1 MITIYIIE
9 IPSSLKETIYD
20 VTTPKSDK
28 VKRNLSD
35 RVITPGKGGKKEVI
49 YNFLLKPGLSK
60 SIAVPIFTASFIL
73 ILDDTLYKNGTIQ
86 RW

>member
-1 MITIYIIE
+1 MDKNEKSIVIPTNLLINDITWFFTE

-35 RVITPGKGGKKEVI
+35 RVITPGRGGKREVL
-49 YNFLLKPGLSK
+49 N
-60 SIAVPIFTASFIL
+60 
-73 ILDDTLYKNGTIQ
+73 
-86 RW
+86 

>member
-1 MITIYIIE
+1 MITTNLFINTITLFFAE

-35 RVITPGKGGKKEVI
+35 RVITPGRGGKREVL
-49 YNFLLKPGLSK
+49 N
-60 SIAVPIFTASFIL
+60 
-73 ILDDTLYKNGTIQ
+73 
-86 RW
+86 

>member
-1 MITIYIIE
+1 MDNNEKSIVIPTNLFINDITWFFTE

-35 RVITPGKGGKKEVI
+35 RVITPGRGGKREVL
-49 YNFLLKPGLSK
+49 N
-60 SIAVPIFTASFIL
+60 
-73 ILDDTLYKNGTIQ
+73 
-86 RW
+86 

>member
-1 MITIYIIE
+1 MDKNVKLKSIVIPTSLFINDITWFFTE

-35 RVITPGKGGKKEVI
+35 RVITPGRGGKREVL
-49 YNFLLKPGLSK
+49 N
-60 SIAVPIFTASFIL
+60 
-73 ILDDTLYKNGTIQ
+73 
-86 RW
+86 

>member
-1 MITIYIIE
+1 MNRIIKAHNRSQIIVLDYTIHLSTILFSFQLLE

-35 RVITPGKGGKKEVI
+35 RVVTPGRGGKKEV
-49 YNFLLKPGLSK
+49 L
-60 SIAVPIFTASFIL
+60 
-73 ILDDTLYKNGTIQ
+73 
-86 RW
+86 

>member
-1 MITIYIIE
+1 MALILDYTIHLTTILYSFQLLE

-35 RVITPGKGGKKEVI
+35 RVVTPGRGGKKEVFRFI
-49 YNFLLKPGLSK
+49 VYCRMDVK
-60 SIAVPIFTASFIL
+60 IA
-73 ILDDTLYKNGTIQ
+73 
-86 RW
+86 

>member
-1 MITIYIIE
+1 MIPTNLFINDITWFFTE

-35 RVITPGKGGKKEVI
+35 RVITPGRGGKREVL
-49 YNFLLKPGLSK
+49 NK
-60 SIAVPIFTASFIL
+60 AS
-73 ILDDTLYKNGTIQ
+73 
-86 RW
+86 

>member
-1 MITIYIIE
+1 MDKKSIVIPTNLLINDITWFFTE

-35 RVITPGKGGKKEVI
+35 RVITPGRGGKREV
-49 YNFLLKPGLSK
+49 LS
-60 SIAVPIFTASFIL
+60 
-73 ILDDTLYKNGTIQ
+73 
-86 RW
+86 

>member
-1 MITIYIIE
+1 MDKKSIVIPTNLLINDITWFFTE

-35 RVITPGKGGKKEVI
+35 RVITPGRGGKREVL
-49 YNFLLKPGLSK
+49 N
-60 SIAVPIFTASFIL
+60 
-73 ILDDTLYKNGTIQ
+73 
-86 RW
+86 

>member
-1 MITIYIIE
+1 MDKISFVIPTNLFINTITLFFAE

-35 RVITPGKGGKKEVI
+35 RVITPGRGGKREVL
-49 YNFLLKPGLSK
+49 N
-60 SIAVPIFTASFIL
+60 
-73 ILDDTLYKNGTIQ
+73 
-86 RW
+86 

>member
-1 MITIYIIE
+1 MDKSIVIPTNLLINDITWFFTE

-35 RVITPGKGGKKEVI
+35 RVITPGRGGKREVL
-49 YNFLLKPGLSK
+49 N
-60 SIAVPIFTASFIL
+60 
-73 ILDDTLYKNGTIQ
+73 
-86 RW
+86 

>member
-1 MITIYIIE
+1 MDKKLKSIVITTNLFINNITLFFAE

-35 RVITPGKGGKKEVI
+35 RVITPGRGGKREVL
-49 YNFLLKPGLSK
+49 N
-60 SIAVPIFTASFIL
+60 
-73 ILDDTLYKNGTIQ
+73 
-86 RW
+86 

>member
-1 MITIYIIE
+1 MDIKKSIVTTTNLFINTITLFFAE

-35 RVITPGKGGKKEVI
+35 RVITPGRGGKREVL
-49 YNFLLKPGLSK
+49 N
-60 SIAVPIFTASFIL
+60 
-73 ILDDTLYKNGTIQ
+73 
-86 RW
+86 

>member
-1 MITIYIIE
+1 MFNMDKKSIVIPTNLLINDITWFFTE

-35 RVITPGKGGKKEVI
+35 RVITPGRGGKREVL
-49 YNFLLKPGLSK
+49 N
-60 SIAVPIFTASFIL
+60 
-73 ILDDTLYKNGTIQ
+73 
-86 RW
+86 

>member
-1 MITIYIIE
+1 MILDHTIHLNIILYYVKLLE

-35 RVITPGKGGKKEVI
+35 RVVTPGRGGKKEV
-49 YNFLLKPGLSK
+49 F
-60 SIAVPIFTASFIL
+60 
-73 ILDDTLYKNGTIQ
+73 
-86 RW
+86 

>member
-1 MITIYIIE
+1 MDKNESIVIPTSLFINDITWFFTE

-35 RVITPGKGGKKEVI
+35 RVITPGRGGKREVL
-49 YNFLLKPGLSK
+49 N
-60 SIAVPIFTASFIL
+60 
-73 ILDDTLYKNGTIQ
+73 
-86 RW
+86 

>member
-1 MITIYIIE
+1 MIPTNLFINDITWFFTE

-35 RVITPGKGGKKEVI
+35 RVITPGRGGKREVL
-49 YNFLLKPGLSK
+49 NE
-60 SIAVPIFTASFIL
+60 AS
-73 ILDDTLYKNGTIQ
+73 
-86 RW
+86 